1 MDFMAFEPARRAPL
15 HARLV
20 AQCNGVVGVSK
31 AYSLS
36 EQNRGLSHFPPKK
49 KKKKKKL
56 LYVPCCTLR

>member
-36 EQNRGLSHFPPKK
+36 EQNRGLSHFPPIQMHF
-49 KKKKKKL
+49 L
-56 LYVPCCTLR
+56 MTDDA